1 MAIETVRK
9 TLGARTQMARVPA
22 SALGRLGTAQRGQGP
37 AGPRKRVRVLIA
49 DDHAVVLR
57 GLRSLL
63 ESQPDIEICGEATNG
78 LDVVEKDQAL
88 SPEMVILDIG
98 MPELNGLE
106 ATRAIRLKHP
116 NVEILVL
123 TMHFSEQV
131 ARQILKAG
139 ARGYLLKTDSDAQ
152 LLAAISSLRQHK
164 PFLTSRVADV
174 VLTGFVEG
182 DVAETIKRAVAADF
196 PYGPLSRRERQ
207 VMQLLAEGYSNKE
220 VAARL
225 SVSPRTVE
233 THRNHVMHKLRLNSF
248 SELVRYA
255 VRNNIVEA

>member
-1 MAIETVRK
+1 
-9 TLGARTQMARVPA
+9 
-22 SALGRLGTAQRGQGP
+22 
-37 AGPRKRVRVLIA
+37 
-49 DDHAVVLR
+49 
-57 GLRSLL
+57 
-63 ESQPDIEICGEATNG
+63 
-78 LDVVEKDQAL
+78 
-88 SPEMVILDIG
+88 

-116 NVEILVL
+116 NIEILVL

-174 VLTGFVEG
+174 ALTGYAEG
-182 DVAETIKRAVAADF
+182 DVAETIKRAAADF

-207 VMQLLAEGYSNKE
+207 VMQLLAEGYNNEE

-225 SVSPRTVE
+225 GVSPGPWR
-233 THRNHVMHKLRLNSF
+233 RIAIM
-248 SELVRYA
+248 
-255 VRNNIVEA
+255 